1 MWPCA
6 RTAARCIACA
16 VWWAAS
22 LQPDQAM
29 GETPLSA
36 ETGEFESPRGDGE
49 GCTPRAAPDHCCA
62 CVPCVFTCVRLVHG
76 VGWSWMP
83 GAQSSRSGSSC
94 ILSTQA
100 TDGQCG
106 MCAECVLCGRSRRS
120 RLPFVVVVLVPT
132 LRSGRRRVVYD
143 VTRGRLSGPFWGCVL
158 AF

>member
-1 MWPCA
+1 
-6 RTAARCIACA
+6 
-16 VWWAAS
+16 
-22 LQPDQAM
+22 
-29 GETPLSA
+29 
-36 ETGEFESPRGDGE
+36 
-49 GCTPRAAPDHCCA
+49 
-62 CVPCVFTCVRLVHG
+62 
-76 VGWSWMP
+76 MP

-94 ILSTQA
+94 LLSTQA

-143 VTRGRLSGPFWGCVL
+143 VTRGRLSGPFWVCVL